1 MPPKQEKDNEVKKAQ
16 KREQKE
22 ESKEQNK
29 KTKET
34 NKKQDSEKKVLE
46 DNIFDPIEHKVST
59 FNIQLEIL
67 IPNCFQEF
75 EEWLMNNEAELYAE
89 GGEEN

>member
-29 KTKET
+29 KTTET
-34 NKKQDSEKKVLE
+34 NKKQDSEKKVWRITYL
-46 DNIFDPIEHKVST
+46 
-59 FNIQLEIL
+59 IQLNIR
-67 IPNCFQEF
+67 
-75 EEWLMNNEAELYAE
+75 
-89 GGEEN
+89 